1 MDINFLAVFC
11 ASLLGLIL
19 GYLWYSVLFAK
30 QWQKLS
36 GVTDKQ
42 MGSGMAKRA
51 IGSYLLTLVMSLNLA
66 AFIGTEETPLFGL
79 FAGLAVGLGWIA
91 MSFGSNYLFEHR
103 PLKLFLINAGYSVF
117 NKSAI
122 IGVHLKLN

>member
-42 MGSGMAKRA
+42 MGRGMAKRA

-103 PLKLFLINAGYSVF
+103 PLKLFLINAGYNTILLSLMGL
-117 NKSAI
+117 I
-122 IGVHLKLN
+122 IGIF